1 MQKSVDESR
10 FFAQSLDM
18 KNEDMNTKITE
29 AEAIE
34 IRLAI
39 EDMGL
44 MKAVE
49 KFEEAEAIEIRLA
62 MEDRINI
69 INKQIREC
77 SYMNMKE
84 CVNYWQDKLQKAQSA
99 HKKLKYSVLFMAGE

>member
-1 MQKSVDESR
+1 
-10 FFAQSLDM
+10 
-18 KNEDMNTKITE
+18 MNTKITE

-39 EDMGL
+39 ED
-44 MKAVE
+44 
-49 KFEEAEAIEIRLA
+49 
-62 MEDRINI
+62 RINI

-77 SYMNMKE
+77 SSMNMKGY
-84 CVNYWQDKLQKAQSA
+84 VDYWQDKLQKAQSA